1 MRGPRE
7 ASGGL
12 RPGLRGVMGRPF
24 LRLDG
29 LLNLAGLDAVH
40 DEVCRALAE
49 MPTEYTGG
57 SHRSMEIMPPGT
69 EHTALVDYGEVI
81 AALDDAQYD
90 TLCSLADDP
99 DAAREVPRD
108 EAVWGEERAL
118 PLSRRQML
126 WLEYRHR
133 VYFPWKVYLEMIPNR
148 WWGDKSRGADKRF
161 TRLAES
167 FLPRTVAFVRSLP
180 FVEIGRCNVMG
191 LRAHDHGTVH
201 RDGEPESQ
209 GAPDHFITLCPV
221 PGKRLYLYDPTAD
234 GERKVPVDGT
244 AYWFNDHD
252 YHGVEADPYFRYSI
266 RVDGVFRPE
275 FVEALQALAR
285 DGGGAP

>member
-81 AALDDAQYD
+81 AAPLGRGRGPERPAG
-90 TLCSLADDP
+90 LSLI
-99 DAAREVPRD
+99 
-108 EAVWGEERAL
+108 
-118 PLSRRQML
+118 
-126 WLEYRHR
+126 H
-133 VYFPWKVYLEMIPNR
+133 I
-148 WWGDKSRGADKRF
+148 
-161 TRLAES
+161 
-167 FLPRTVAFVRSLP
+167 
-180 FVEIGRCNVMG
+180 
-191 LRAHDHGTVH
+191 
-201 RDGEPESQ
+201 
-209 GAPDHFITLCPV
+209 
-221 PGKRLYLYDPTAD
+221 
-234 GERKVPVDGT
+234 
-244 AYWFNDHD
+244 
-252 YHGVEADPYFRYSI
+252 
-266 RVDGVFRPE
+266 
-275 FVEALQALAR
+275 
-285 DGGGAP
+285 